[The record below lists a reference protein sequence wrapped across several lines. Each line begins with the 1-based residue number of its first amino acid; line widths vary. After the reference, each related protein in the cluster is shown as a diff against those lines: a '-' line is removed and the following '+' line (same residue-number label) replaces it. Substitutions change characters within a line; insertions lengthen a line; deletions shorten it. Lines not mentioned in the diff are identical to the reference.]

1 MALIEKTRAD
11 LAAVSNFLFT
21 EAGHLDA
28 RRWFDWLDLFEAGG
42 KYWVPL
48 TEGQTDPV
56 NKVSLFYENAMMR
69 EVRARRLEEQR
80 AWSQQPV
87 VRSARVVGNVQM
99 LDSDREDE
107 LRVRST
113 FILVES
119 RIPHQRILA
128 GSYTHR
134 LVEANGSF
142 LIREKR
148 VDLIDSEGIHYNLEG
163 FL

>member
-1 MALIEKTRAD
+1 MALIEKTRVD
-11 LAAVSNFLFT
+11 LAAVSSFLFT
-21 EAGHLDA
+21 EAAHLDA
-28 RRWFDWLDLFEAGG
+28 RNWSDWLYLFEEGG
-42 KYWVPL
+42 MYWVPL
-48 TEGQTDPV
+48 TKEQTDPI

-87 VRSARVVGNVQM
+87 VHSARVVGNVQL
-99 LDSDREDE
+99 LDSDSNDE
-107 LRVRST
+107 VRVRST

-142 LIREKR
+142 LIRQKR
-148 VDLIDSEGIHYNLEG
+148 VDLIDSEGVHYTLEG

>member
-1 MALIEKTRAD
+1 MALIEKTRVD
-11 LAAVSNFLFT
+11 LAAVSSFLFT
-21 EAGHLDA
+21 EAALLDT
-28 RRWFDWLDLFEAGG
+28 RNWSDWLYLFEEGG
-42 KYWVPL
+42 MYWVPL
-48 TEGQTDPV
+48 TKEQTDPI
-56 NKVSLFYENAMMR
+56 NNVSLFYENATMR

-87 VRSARVVGNVQM
+87 VHSARVVGNVQL
-99 LDSDREDE
+99 LDSDSKDE
-107 LRVRST
+107 VRVRST

-142 LIREKR
+142 LIRQKR
-148 VDLIDSEGIHYNLEG
+148 VDLIDSEGVHYTLEG

>member
-1 MALIEKTRAD
+1 MALIEKTRVD
-11 LAAVSNFLFT
+11 LAAVSSFLFT
-21 EAGHLDA
+21 EAALLDT
-28 RRWFDWLDLFEAGG
+28 RNWSDWLYLFEEGG
-42 KYWVPL
+42 MYWVPL
-48 TEGQTDPV
+48 TKEQTDPI

-87 VRSARVVGNVQM
+87 VHSARVVGNVQL
-99 LDSDREDE
+99 LDSDSNDE
-107 LRVRST
+107 VRVRST

-142 LIREKR
+142 LIRQKR
-148 VDLIDSEGIHYNLEG
+148 VDLIDSEGVHYTLEG